1 MAPNPA
7 GWAFE
12 VGCVQQYQGLAWSP
26 IPFITLLMTLPAYVI
41 SSGRGETKRERDKI
55 VYEAI
60 GGVAVVLADF
70 TKLSWK
76 RSR

>member
-1 MAPNPA
+1 
-7 GWAFE
+7 
-12 VGCVQQYQGLAWSP
+12 
-26 IPFITLLMTLPAYVI
+26 MTLPAYVI

-55 VYEAI
+55 VHEAI